1 MSAQIAPETNQSSS
15 PNPVTLKDL
24 QTYFSETLPLEST
37 DAAAHQAI
45 YARLVASKQDIRAEL
60 GKLKKVQLERM
71 VGFSRAE
78 TKPQLIDSVWRHML
92 QDFAL
97 SDSISFG
104 FRDKWEDVIAG
115 YVAKVTDERVN
126 EYRRERIERREQAA
140 AKKIETDQAVSSPQ
154 SLADFEIC
162 IRKRGVAKHVAD
174 QVPIPK
180 KQYDVDVLIRKTG
193 MAELTEEELE
203 HFDELKAAE
212 ASGKRAEKMI
222 DKATVKRIEIGDG
235 NYMEVLKWWH
245 SKRECDT
252 WLVVLAEREDRTTFE
267 ELCIAARKLGGNYSR
282 AWEERPGGFQF
293 FSEEQALKFV
303 EVQSKDVFD
312 ISRLEKLVAN
322 RERVRGNAIEHFGGL
337 AGRMEDRANE
347 SLTALRELNTERRI
361 MQAENAKDRANE
373 DLAMAGTLRNY
384 ALALQQRI
392 TRHTDRIRWRTHAE
406 CLEEILSR
414 AQGEIRKVSYPWP
427 AVGAHLISDIAE
439 EIGSKDGSILISRRM
454 LKLVQE
460 ATDHVVEFD
469 GDHRADTLRHFY
481 RRARLHRTSRWT
493 LDRVR
498 DALGNFKRLRL
509 MNIDT
514 LPELRAALREH
525 KGHRVEV
532 AEMTKAEKVM
542 RDLYP
547 GEFPPDYF
555 PTPPDVVELMLAYAD
570 IQPGMRCLEPSA
582 GSGHIVNV
590 AFDVQPEAYWEL
602 VELSGMLH
610 KTLVAQGFTNAVHG
624 DFLKIKPED
633 NGDYERVIM
642 NPPFGCDGIGTDIDH
657 VRHAFTFLKPGGRL
671 VSVMS
676 DGVFY
681 RGDSKATEFRA
692 WLEHVGGFDFELPEG
707 AFLNSDRPTSWAT
720 RIVVI
725 DKGE

>member
-1 MSAQIAPETNQSSS
+1 MSAQIAPETAQSPQLSAITF
-15 PNPVTLKDL
+15 NDL
-24 QTYFSETLPLEST
+24 RVYFSQTLPLDST
-37 DAAAHQAI
+37 DAATHKAMF
-45 YARLVASKQDIRAEL
+45 ARVVDSEAAIRAEL
-60 GKLKKVQLERM
+60 TKLKKAQLERM
-71 VGFSRAE
+71 VGYSRSE
-78 TKPQLIDSVWRHML
+78 TKPQLIDSIWHHL
-92 QDFAL
+92 LKDFAL
-97 SDSISFG
+97 SDSISMG
-104 FRDKWEDVIAG
+104 FREKFEDVIAG
-115 YVAKVTDERVN
+115 YVAKITDERMN
-126 EYRRERIERREQAA
+126 EYRRELNESREQAA
-140 AKKIETDQAVSSPQ
+140 VKKSETDQAVANPQ
-154 SLADFEIC
+154 TLQDFEIC
-162 IRKRGVAKHVAD
+162 IRKRGVAKLLAD
-174 QVPIPK
+174 NVPVPK
-180 KQYDVDVLIRKTG
+180 KQYDVEVLVRKTG
-193 MAELTEEELE
+193 FAELTEEELE
-203 HFDELKAAE
+203 RFDELKAAE
-212 ASGKRAEKMI
+212 AAGKRAEKMI

-267 ELCIAARKLGGNYSR
+267 ELCMAARKLGGNYSR

-303 EVQSKDVFD
+303 ELQSKDVFD
-312 ISRLEKLVAN
+312 ISRLERLVAN

-337 AGRMEDRANE
+337 SERMEDRAHA
-347 SLTALRELNTERRI
+347 SLASPRQLNTERRI
-361 MQAENAKDRANE
+361 TQAENAKDRANE

-406 CLEEILSR
+406 CLEEILSLAR
-414 AQGEIRKVSYPWP
+414 GEVRKASYPWP
-427 AVGAHLISDIAE
+427 KVGAHVISEIAE

-454 LKLVQE
+454 LKLIQE
-460 ATDHVVEFD
+460 AIDHIVEFE
-469 GDHRADTLRHFY
+469 GDHRADALRHFY

-525 KGHRVEV
+525 LGHRVEV

-547 GEFPPDYF
+547 GQFPPDYF
-555 PTPPDVVELMLAYAD
+555 PTPRDVVELMLEYAD

-590 AFDVQPEAYWEL
+590 AFEVQPDSYWEL

-610 KTLVAQGFTNAVHG
+610 RTLEAQGFTNAQHK
-624 DFLKIKPED
+624 DFLTVKPEEIG
-633 NGDYERVIM
+633 NFERVIM

-657 VRHAFTFLKPGGRL
+657 VRHALTFLKPGGRL

-681 RGDSKATEFRA
+681 RGDGKAIEFRS

-720 RIVVI
+720 RVVVI
-725 DKGE
+725 DKSE